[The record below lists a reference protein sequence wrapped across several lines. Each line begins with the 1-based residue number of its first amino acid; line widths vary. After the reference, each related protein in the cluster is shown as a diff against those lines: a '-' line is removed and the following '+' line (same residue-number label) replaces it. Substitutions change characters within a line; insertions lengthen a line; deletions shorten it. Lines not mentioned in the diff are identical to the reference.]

1 MSQTITKDMRIAE
14 VVQRWPETAEKF
26 LEWGLHCIGCGIARF
41 ESIEQGANT
50 HGIPADEL
58 VKDLNNTIKEKNQS
72 KKN

>member
-1 MSQTITKDMRIAE
+1 MTQTITKDMKISE

-50 HGIPADEL
+50 HGIPPNEL
-58 VKDLNNTIKEKNQS
+58 VKDLNEMIS
-72 KKN
+72 KKKQEAHN